1 METGPARSDT
11 SGMPII
17 EPGSPPAAGAPG
29 RGRGNSETPSPHRR
43 GRGNRGG
50 QPGPAAQRAGGNT
63 AQVTTRAAA
72 QAGSRMG
79 SIQEEQ
85 FLDSSR
91 TAGTSASPP
100 SLEARMDRVL
110 SMLEEQK
117 SAQAQF
123 QATLARLERQQTEQ
137 TARLERQQ
145 TEQTQFQR
153 QFTEFMEGHQQW
165 RTSVDAQLAAL
176 GRADLEMQ
184 GKLELYSSVQDSH
197 ARLLDDC
204 MHVTGDHDLTR
215 RLLELEQH
223 ATNMRRD
230 LRETQGQRAL
240 LQSRFQ
246 EDISKATQELRADMA
261 RERERAAAAFSSAR
275 QGGDA
280 EMQSW
285 QAAIRSELPDL
296 QLQVTEMA
304 RAREHVPSSSA
315 RPPGTR

>member
-43 GRGNRGG
+43 GRGNKAG

-91 TAGTSASPP
+91 TAGGFGTSASPP

-123 QATLARLERQQTEQ
+123 QATL
-137 TARLERQQ
+137 ARLERQQ

-184 GKLELYSSVQDSH
+184 EKLELYSSVQDSH

-230 LRETQGQRAL
+230 LRERA
-240 LQSRFQ
+240 
-246 EDISKATQELRADMA
+246 TCP
-261 RERERAAAAFSSAR
+261 
-275 QGGDA
+275 
-280 EMQSW
+280 
-285 QAAIRSELPDL
+285 AAIPFSRGHQQGD
-296 QLQVTEMA
+296 T
-304 RAREHVPSSSA
+304 RASR
-315 RPPGTR
+315 

>member
-1 METGPARSDT
+1 
-11 SGMPII
+11 
-17 EPGSPPAAGAPG
+17 
-29 RGRGNSETPSPHRR
+29 
-43 GRGNRGG
+43 
-50 QPGPAAQRAGGNT
+50 
-63 AQVTTRAAA
+63 
-72 QAGSRMG
+72 MG

-91 TAGTSASPP
+91 TAGGFETSAAPP

-117 SAQAQF
+117 SVLEEQKSAQAQF
-123 QATLARLERQQTEQ
+123 QQSLEEQQ
-137 TARLERQQ
+137 ARQQ

-184 GKLELYSSVQDSH
+184 GKLELYSSVQDRH

-230 LRETQGQRAL
+230 LRETQAIPFSRGHQQGDTRA
-240 LQSRFQ
+240 SR
-246 EDISKATQELRADMA
+246 
-261 RERERAAAAFSSAR
+261 
-275 QGGDA
+275 
-280 EMQSW
+280 
-285 QAAIRSELPDL
+285 
-296 QLQVTEMA
+296 
-304 RAREHVPSSSA
+304 
-315 RPPGTR
+315 

>member
-1 METGPARSDT
+1 
-11 SGMPII
+11 
-17 EPGSPPAAGAPG
+17 
-29 RGRGNSETPSPHRR
+29 
-43 GRGNRGG
+43 
-50 QPGPAAQRAGGNT
+50 
-63 AQVTTRAAA
+63 
-72 QAGSRMG
+72 
-79 SIQEEQ
+79 
-85 FLDSSR
+85 
-91 TAGTSASPP
+91 
-100 SLEARMDRVL
+100 MDRVL

-137 TARLERQQ
+137 T
-145 TEQTQFQR
+145 QFQR

-165 RTSVDAQLAAL
+165 CTSVDAQLATL

-184 GKLELYSSVQDSH
+184 EKLELYSSVQDSH

-280 EMQSW
+280 ELQSW
-285 QAAIRSELPDL
+285 QAAIRSELSEL

>member
-29 RGRGNSETPSPHRR
+29 RGRGNSETPSPNRR

-50 QPGPAAQRAGGNT
+50 QPGTAAQRAGGNT

-123 QATLARLERQQTEQ
+123 QQSLEEQQATL
-137 TARLERQQ
+137 ARLERQQ

-176 GRADLEMQ
+176 GRADWEMQ

-204 MHVTGDHDLTR
+204 MHFTGDHDLTR

-230 LRETQGQRAL
+230 LRETQGQRAR

-261 RERERAAAAFSSAR
+261 RERERAAAAPSSAR

-285 QAAIRSELPDL
+285 QAAIRSELSEL

>member
-11 SGMPII
+11 SWMPII

-29 RGRGNSETPSPHRR
+29 RGRGSSETPSPNKKN
-43 GRGNRGG
+43 GKGNKGG

-63 AQVTTRAAA
+63 VQVTTRAAA

-123 QATLARLERQQTEQ
+123 QQSLEEQQATL
-137 TARLERQQ
+137 ARLERQQ

-197 ARLLDDC
+197 ARLLDDA
-204 MHVTGDHDLTR
+204 TSGR
-215 RLLELEQH
+215 R
-223 ATNMRRD
+223 
-230 LRETQGQRAL
+230 
-240 LQSRFQ
+240 S
-246 EDISKATQELRADMA
+246 
-261 RERERAAAAFSSAR
+261 
-275 QGGDA
+275 
-280 EMQSW
+280 
-285 QAAIRSELPDL
+285 
-296 QLQVTEMA
+296 V
-304 RAREHVPSSSA
+304 
-315 RPPGTR
+315 

>member
-17 EPGSPPAAGAPG
+17 EHGSPPAAGAPG
-29 RGRGNSETPSPHRR
+29 RGRGNSDSPRGSPR
-43 GRGNRGG
+43 GRARGNKPG
-50 QPGPAAQRAGGNT
+50 QPGHAAQRAGGNT

-123 QATLARLERQQTEQ
+123 QQSLEEQQATL
-137 TARLERQQ
+137 ARLERQQ

-204 MHVTGDHDLTR
+204 MHFTGDHDLTR

-240 LQSRFQ
+240 LQSCFQ

-285 QAAIRSELPDL
+285 QAAIRSELSEL

>member
-1 METGPARSDT
+1 M
-11 SGMPII
+11 
-17 EPGSPPAAGAPG
+17 EPGSPLAAVAPG
-29 RGRGNSETPSPHRR
+29 SERGNSGTPSPNRR

-50 QPGPAAQRAGGNT
+50 QHGTAAQRAGGNT

-123 QATLARLERQQTEQ
+123 QA
-137 TARLERQQ
+137 
-145 TEQTQFQR
+145 EQTQFQR

-230 LRETQGQRAL
+230 LRETQG
-240 LQSRFQ
+240 
-246 EDISKATQELRADMA
+246 
-261 RERERAAAAFSSAR
+261 
-275 QGGDA
+275 
-280 EMQSW
+280 
-285 QAAIRSELPDL
+285 
-296 QLQVTEMA
+296 
-304 RAREHVPSSSA
+304 
-315 RPPGTR
+315 

>member
-1 METGPARSDT
+1 
-11 SGMPII
+11 
-17 EPGSPPAAGAPG
+17 
-29 RGRGNSETPSPHRR
+29 
-43 GRGNRGG
+43 
-50 QPGPAAQRAGGNT
+50 
-63 AQVTTRAAA
+63 
-72 QAGSRMG
+72 
-79 SIQEEQ
+79 
-85 FLDSSR
+85 
-91 TAGTSASPP
+91 
-100 SLEARMDRVL
+100 MDRVL

-123 QATLARLERQQTEQ
+123 QATL
-137 TARLERQQ
+137 ARLERQQ

-184 GKLELYSSVQDSH
+184 EKLELYSSVQDSH

-230 LRETQGQRAL
+230 LRETKGETQGQRAL

-261 RERERAAAAFSSAR
+261 RERERAAAASSSAR

-285 QAAIRSELPDL
+285 QAAIRSELSEL

>member
-29 RGRGNSETPSPHRR
+29 RGRGSSETPSPNKRN
-43 GRGNRGG
+43 GKGNKGG
-50 QPGPAAQRAGGNT
+50 QPGPATQRAGGNT

-123 QATLARLERQQTEQ
+123 QA
-137 TARLERQQ
+137 
-145 TEQTQFQR
+145 EQTQFQR

-230 LRETQGQRAL
+230 LRETKGETQGQRAL

-285 QAAIRSELPDL
+285 QAAIRSELSEL

>member
-50 QPGPAAQRAGGNT
+50 QHGTAAQRAGGNT
-63 AQVTTRAAA
+63 VQVTTRAAA

-123 QATLARLERQQTEQ
+123 QATL
-137 TARLERQQ
+137 ARLERQQ

-230 LRETQGQRAL
+230 LRETQGQRAR

-285 QAAIRSELPDL
+285 QAAIRSELSEL